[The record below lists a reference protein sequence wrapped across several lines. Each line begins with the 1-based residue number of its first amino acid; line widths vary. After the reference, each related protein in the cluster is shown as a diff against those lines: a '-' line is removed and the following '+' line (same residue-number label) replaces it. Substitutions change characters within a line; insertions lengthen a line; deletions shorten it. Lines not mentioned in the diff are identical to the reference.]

1 MLSNYPTNEAGYFMK
16 KFKIGGVP
24 EHFNLPWYLTLKNK
38 EYQDKN
44 INLRWKDYHSG
55 TGEMCN
61 ALRDGEIDMAV
72 ILTEGIVRDITKGNP
87 SKIVQVFIDSPLT
100 WGIHVSKNSHYTSI
114 KDLKGTKAA
123 ISRFGSGSHLMSYV
137 NAENQGWNIKREL
150 DFEVIENLEGA
161 LKNLPKG
168 KGDYFMWEKFTT
180 KPHVDNGPFKLLG
193 ECPTPWP
200 CFVIAVRDAILEQDP
215 TAIRD
220 ILSIINNTTKKFKQT
235 PGVDLLIA
243 NRYKQKIED
252 VKQWLSVTQWSQKQ
266 LSISDLWHVQEKL
279 IQLELIDNIVSQD
292 KILLGL

>member
-1 MLSNYPTNEAGYFMK
+1 MK
-16 KFKIGGVP
+16 NFKIGGVP

-44 INLRWKDYHSG
+44 INLRWKDYQGG

-61 ALRDGEIDMAV
+61 ALRGGEIDMAV

-87 SKIVQVFIDSPLT
+87 SKIVQVFIDSPLI
-100 WGIHVSKNSHYTSI
+100 WGIHVAKNSLYTSI

-123 ISRFGSGSHLMSYV
+123 VSRYGSGSHLMSYV
-137 NAENQGWNIKREL
+137 NAENQGWNIEKEL

-180 KPHVDNGPFKLLG
+180 KPYVDNGPFKLLG

-200 CFVIAVRDAILEQDP
+200 CFVIAVRNDILEQDP
-215 TAIRD
+215 TAVKD

-243 NRYKQKIED
+243 DRYKQKIED
-252 VKQWLSVTQWSQKQ
+252 VQQWLSLTQWSQKQ
-266 LSISDLWHVQEKL
+266 LSINDLGHVQEKL
-279 IQLELIDNIVSQD
+279 MQLELIENIVSQD